1 MRSIWLASAAVI
13 MTAGIAAAQTSPAPT
28 GAPNAPTET
37 PAGSMASPG
46 NTGTGNNSATGSMG
60 MNNSAASGSMA
71 PTGAPQAAQESSNPN
86 AAPGNMAPGGS
97 APTNTT
103 AAAPA
108 PATDSTSTTAMTT
121 PAAKPMH
128 HHAYAGGT
136 LPENASAD
144 RYLHIASD
152 AIKHHNKGVAD
163 DALSHAETRL
173 LTRAVPASS
182 DMTDDSPRIS
192 AIENARHALASGD
205 FQTAADDTR
214 QAMHGHMMG
223 GMGNNMG
230 QGSMGDMNSPTS
242 TSDQPMPGSPMSNA
256 SASGTSAGNGK

>member
-1 MRSIWLASAAVI
+1 MRSIWLASAAII

-28 GAPNAPTET
+28 GAANAPTET

-46 NTGTGNNSATGSMG
+46 NTGTGNNAATGSMG
-60 MNNSAASGSMA
+60 MSNSAASGSMA
-71 PTGAPQAAQESSNPN
+71 PTGATQAAQESSNPK
-86 AAPGNMAPGGS
+86 AAPGKMAPGGS
-97 APTNTT
+97 APV
-103 AAAPA
+103 
-108 PATDSTSTTAMTT
+108 STTAMTT

-152 AIKHHNKGVAD
+152 AIKHHNKGIAD

-192 AIENARHALASGD
+192 AIEHARHALASGD

-214 QAMHGHMMG
+214 QAVHGHMMG
-223 GMGNNMG
+223 GMD
-230 QGSMGDMNSPTS
+230 S
-242 TSDQPMPGSPMSNA
+242 
-256 SASGTSAGNGK
+256 K